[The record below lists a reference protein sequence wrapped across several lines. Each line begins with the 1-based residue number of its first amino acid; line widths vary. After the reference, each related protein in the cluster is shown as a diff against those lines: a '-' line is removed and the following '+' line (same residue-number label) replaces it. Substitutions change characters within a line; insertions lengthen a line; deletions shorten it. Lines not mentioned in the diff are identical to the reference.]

1 MNELLVALTG
11 LGFAAGLTAVL
22 AGFRGTTPDHPARS
36 RHLRRLRFTRRHL
49 AATGTGGV
57 LWLVSGW
64 PVVGIGGAAAVIF
77 LPWLVS
83 AGRVSAAR
91 IARMEAIESWL
102 RRLADLLGPGH
113 IGLAT
118 AIQASAREAPPEI
131 ASDVCTLA
139 QRLRSWEFRPALLE
153 FADDLDDRVGDIA
166 AAGLC
171 VAHHY
176 GAGAAELLNALARQ
190 VSDEVGA
197 RRTAEIDRA
206 RRRSTARILLGIW
219 ALMFLGFALLGGTT
233 YTGVYNSA
241 GGQAVLAGVLALVG
255 AAVAWLRRLGVE
267 PKPPRFLS
275 AGARQ

>member
-1 MNELLVALTG
+1 MDELLVALTG
-11 LGFAAGLTAVL
+11 LGFATGLTAVM
-22 AGFRGTTPDHPARS
+22 AGCRGTAGRSVRS
-36 RHLRRLRFTRRHL
+36 RHRRLRFARRHL
-49 AATGTGGV
+49 IAVGAGGV

-64 PVVGIGGAAAVIF
+64 PIMGVGGAAAVIF

-83 AGRVSAAR
+83 AGRASATR
-91 IARMEAIESWL
+91 IARLEAIETWL

-113 IGLAT
+113 IGLTT

-131 ASDVCTLA
+131 ASEVSTLA
-139 QRLRSWEFRPALLE
+139 QRLRIWAFRPALLE

-197 RRTAEIDRA
+197 RRAAEVERA

-219 ALMFLGFALLGGTT
+219 AVMFLGFAVLGGST
-233 YTGVYNSA
+233 YTGVYNSV
-241 GGQAVLAGVLALVG
+241 GGQAVLAAVLALVG

-267 PKPPRFLS
+267 PKSPRFLRS
-275 AGARQ
+275 GEPR

>member
-11 LGFAAGLTAVL
+11 LGFSAGLTVALVGL
-22 AGFRGTTPDHPARS
+22 CGTGGGRTQS
-36 RHLRRLRFTRRHL
+36 RLRRVRFTRRHL
-49 AATGTGGV
+49 VAVGVGGA
-57 LWLVSGW
+57 LWLLSGW
-64 PVVGIGGAAAVIF
+64 PVIGIGGGAAVLF

-91 IARMEAIESWL
+91 IARLEAIETWL

-118 AIQASAREAPPEI
+118 AIQASAREAPPAI
-131 ASDVCTLA
+131 ASEVAMLA
-139 QRLRSWEFRPALLE
+139 QRLRIWEFQTALLE

-176 GAGAAELLNALARQ
+176 GAGAAELLTALARQ

-197 RRTAEIDRA
+197 RRAAEVDRA

-219 ALMFLGFALLGGTT
+219 VLMFLGVALLGGST
-233 YTGVYNSA
+233 YTGVYNTI
-241 GGQAVLAGVLALVG
+241 GGQAVLAAVLALVG

-267 PKPPRFLS
+267 PSPPRFLHV
-275 AGARQ
+275 GARP

>member
-11 LGFAAGLTAVL
+11 LGFAAGLTAVV
-22 AGFRGTTPDHPARS
+22 AGFRGTTGRSVRS
-36 RHLRRLRFTRRHL
+36 RHRRLRFARRHL
-49 AATGTGGV
+49 VAVGVGGV

-64 PVVGIGGAAAVIF
+64 PIMGVGGAAVVTF

-91 IARMEAIESWL
+91 IAHLEAIETWL

-113 IGLAT
+113 IGLTT
-118 AIQASAREAPPEI
+118 AIQASARGAPPEI
-131 ASDVCTLA
+131 ASEVRTLA
-139 QRLRSWEFRPALLE
+139 QRLRIWEFQPALLV

-176 GAGAAELLNALARQ
+176 GAGAAELLNTLARQ

-197 RRTAEIDRA
+197 RRTAEVERA
-206 RRRSTARILLGIW
+206 RRRSTVRILLGIW
-219 ALMFLGFALLGGTT
+219 AMMLLGFTVLGGST
-233 YTGVYNSA
+233 YTGVYDSV
-241 GGQAVLAGVLALVG
+241 GGQVVLAAVLALVG

-267 PKPPRFLS
+267 PKPPRFLRS
-275 AGARQ
+275 GAPR